1 MELSS
6 APVDRRMLLEM
17 LRRIEHRGPDGGG
30 WLEDDGACLREGP
43 RESLSERA
51 AMPLPAG
58 PFPAGPRIGLGH
70 QRLAITDLSDSGR
83 QPMSRGNGR
92 WWIVF
97 NGAIYN
103 APELRDELRSEG
115 EEFTTSTDTE
125 VLLAAYVR
133 WGAKALERFNGMWA
147 FAIWDAERRELFCA
161 RDRFAI
167 KPFYYTSTESRFAFG
182 SEPKALRPVRAP
194 EANRER
200 VRVFLEVGA
209 TLDNQESTCFA
220 SYKSLPAG
228 STLRVDSRGFRV
240 ERWYDLDG
248 NAAALDAPASLEDAA
263 ERLREL
269 LEDAVSIRLRADVPV
284 GLLLS
289 GGVDSSAIAGILGR
303 SNRNRE
309 SFSGRTISTR
319 YPGRPEIDESFYI
332 EESLRETG
340 FSGEFIE
347 PSTDGFDEDLDELV
361 DSLEELIPSSIFYA
375 ERLLYREARRLGLTV
390 MLSGQGSDELF
401 AGYEPWDVHVA
412 QLWNRNERARAVKEG
427 FLSGRRRWGSV
438 RGARHTLGVV
448 RTSRRPLPCGCEID
462 GTLQT
467 HQRHL
472 LLADYLPALL
482 AFEDRNSMAFG
493 IEARLPFLDYRVV
506 EFARTLQDG
515 FLLRN
520 GWTKAV
526 LRAALRGLIPASI
539 LTRPRKL
546 GLPGPLEGK
555 AREAPQLVRD
565 AWRRLA
571 AGGWTSP
578 GLCEEDAVLGHD
590 LGFRTRVLDAWV
602 RRCLQTDS

>member
-1 MELSS
+1 
-6 APVDRRMLLEM
+6 MLLQM

-30 WLEDDGACLREGP
+30 WLEDDGTCLREGP

-51 AMPLPAG
+51 ARPVPSG

-83 QPMSRGNGR
+83 QPMSRANGR

-103 APELRDELRSEG
+103 APELREELRSEG
-115 EEFTTSTDTE
+115 EEFTSSTDTE

-133 WGAKALERFNGMWA
+133 WGPKALERFNGMWS

-167 KPFYYTSTESRFAFG
+167 KPFYYTSAGSRFAFA

-200 VRVFLEVGA
+200 VRVFLEIGA

-228 STLRVDSRGFRV
+228 SILRVDSRGPRV
-240 ERWYDLDG
+240 ERWYDLDK
-248 NAAALDAPASLEDAA
+248 NAAAIEAPANLEDAA
-263 ERLREL
+263 ERLRGL

-289 GGVDSSAIAGILGR
+289 GGVDSSGIAGILGR
-303 SNRNRE
+303 DGHRGR
-309 SFSGRTISTR
+309 FSGRTISTR
-319 YPGRPEIDESFYI
+319 YPGRPDIDESFYVA
-332 EESLRETG
+332 ESLRDSGLT
-340 FSGEFIE
+340 GEFVE
-347 PSTDGFDEDLDELV
+347 PSIDGFDEDLDELM
-361 DSLEELIPSSIFYA
+361 DSLEELTPSSIFYA

-412 QLWNRNERARAVKEG
+412 QLWNRNERARAVREG
-427 FLSGRRRWGSV
+427 FLSGRRRWGSL
-438 RGARHTLGVV
+438 RGARHTFGVV
-448 RTSRRPLPCGCEID
+448 RTARRPLPCGCEVD
-462 GTLQT
+462 GSLQT

-472 LLADYLPALL
+472 LVADYLPALL
-482 AFEDRNSMAFG
+482 AFEDRNSMASG

-520 GWTKAV
+520 GWTKVV
-526 LRAALRGLIPASI
+526 LRKALRGLVPVSI

-555 AREAPQLVRD
+555 AREAPRLVRD
-565 AWRRLA
+565 SWRRLA
-571 AGGWTSP
+571 AGGWTPS
-578 GLCEEDAVLGHD
+578 GISEEDAVLDHN
-590 LGFRTRVLDAWV
+590 LGFRARVLDAWV
-602 RRCLQTDS
+602 RRCLRTDS